1 MGIDIKVIPQMKYIK
16 EYIPPYC
23 LFGLEEIENMFNF
36 YEDDTKIENFD
47 DQEIWELKTR
57 TKQKAKMGN
66 DISLWR

>member
-1 MGIDIKVIPQMKYIK
+1 
-16 EYIPPYC
+16 
-23 LFGLEEIENMFNF
+23 MFNF